1 MSKYVFSFRDSRR
14 FLLVRLSGSLSSY
27 ILLLYLY
34 RSSTNDSLV
43 VAALQEVIELE
54 YMKLFLD
61 FLLEVVS
68 KTCSDF
74 AFIQLRHSVNLVLL
88 RYHKLQFYSR

>member
-1 MSKYVFSFRDSRR
+1 MVHQ
-14 FLLVRLSGSLSSY
+14 SGSLSSY
-27 ILLLYLY
+27 ILLSYLY

-43 VAALQEVIELE
+43 VTVLQEVIELE
-54 YMKLFLD
+54 CMKLFLD

-74 AFIQLRHSVNLVLL
+74 AFIQLRHSVDLVLL
-88 RYHKLQFYSR
+88 QYHKLQFYSR